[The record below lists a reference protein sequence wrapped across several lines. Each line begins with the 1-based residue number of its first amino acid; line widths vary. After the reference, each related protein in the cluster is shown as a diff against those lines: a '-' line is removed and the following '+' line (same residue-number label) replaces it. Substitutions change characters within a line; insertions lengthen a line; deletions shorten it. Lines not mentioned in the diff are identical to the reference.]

1 MIGITQ
7 YTSTLLGSASI
18 NDIIATSRTSN
29 LRNHSTVAGKVHEDE
44 IAVEVNNII
53 QKKK

>member
-18 NDIIATSRTSN
+18 NDIIATSRTFQLAESFD
-29 LRNHSTVAGKVHEDE
+29 RGRKGTRR
-44 IAVEVNNII
+44 
-53 QKKK
+53 